1 MKKHIKLYPRLLML
15 IALIV
20 GSTSCNRDSFLN
32 EVLETERDFSYY
44 NTEEGIQQLA
54 VGAYYRVFASPF
66 ASEYQ
71 FGTTNYGTDEFHV
84 GGDDTNSQW
93 NNYDTRFN
101 SIITTIRT
109 TAQEPWDNAY
119 IGIGLAN
126 QLIASATNIES
137 TNDAIKKTAL
147 GEGYF
152 LRAFSYLKLVRQY
165 GGVPLKLKPSTAV
178 ELEFTRATA
187 EEVLKQ
193 VVEDFTQAYNLLG
206 NTGGPNKITKD
217 AAAHFLAKA
226 YLTRASE
233 INDSWNSSTKSAD
246 LQKVVTLSDEVI
258 ARHPLAG
265 NYQALWDFT
274 KPDGANEFL
283 PEMILSASFSR
294 DPVLETNNNSHIFF
308 TARYDDMP
316 MLKRDLTGMRPYS
329 RLAPTYF
336 TYDVFNHIND
346 SRFWKVFRTKHRVN
360 AGGVSGGITYT
371 PGVDLGILFVI
382 NSKGDNRFAKT
393 INNNDPGILY
403 SKTNKTIPHVYVA
416 YATDGVGLLK
426 NPRFPSLSKHF
437 ESARTAIN
445 DNRGMRDE
453 ILARTAETYLMAA
466 EAKIRLAASG
476 TGAFAD
482 ALPYINAVRNRATY
496 KEGEDRSYYT
506 DGAASYPTS
515 TFVQPLKDNSFMTEN
530 SYYES
535 NNIPV
540 TTTATNLT
548 IASTSALPAEDEAV
562 ITKLGLAS
570 QYDKMLCLIL
580 NERTRELCGEWLRWE
595 DLSRTKTLVTRTK
608 AYNTEAAPNIKD
620 FHNLRPI
627 PQTFLDGIYKEGR
640 PLTSDEKSALQNP
653 GY

>member
-1 MKKHIKLYPRLLML
+1 MKKHIKIYSRLLML

-20 GSTSCNRDSFLN
+20 GTTSCNSDSFLN

-44 NTEEGIQQLA
+44 NSEEGIQQLA

-126 QLIASATNIES
+126 QLIESATNIES

-152 LRAFSYLKLVRQY
+152 LRAFSYLKLVLQY
-165 GGVPLKLKPSTAV
+165 GGVPLKLKPSTTV

-193 VVEDFTQAYNLLG
+193 VIEDFTQAYNLLG

-226 YLTRASE
+226 HLTRASE
-233 INDSWNSSTKSAD
+233 INDAWNTSTKSAD

-258 ARHPLAG
+258 TRHPLAG
-265 NYQALWDFT
+265 NYQELWDFT
-274 KPDGANEFL
+274 KPDGPNEFL
-283 PEMILSASFSR
+283 PELILSASFSR

-360 AGGVSGGITYT
+360 AGGVYGGITYT
-371 PGVDLGILFVI
+371 PGVDLGILYVI
-382 NSKGDNRFAKT
+382 NSKGDSRFAKT

-416 YATDGVGLLK
+416 HAADGVGLMA

-453 ILARTAETYLMAA
+453 ILARSAETYLMAA
-466 EAKIRLAASG
+466 EAKTRLAALG
-476 TGAFAD
+476 TGSYAD

-496 KEGEDRSYYT
+496 KNGEDRSHYT
-506 DGAASYPTS
+506 DGAASYTTS
-515 TFVQPLKDNSFMTEN
+515 TFVQPLNDNSFMTEN

-540 TTTATNLT
+540 TTAATDLT
-548 IASTSALPAEDEAV
+548 IANTSALPAEDEAV
-562 ITKLGLAS
+562 IAKLALAN

-608 AYNTEAAPNIKD
+608 AYNPEAAPNIKD

-640 PLTSDEKSALQNP
+640 PLTSEEKSAMQNP

>member
-1 MKKHIKLYPRLLML
+1 MKKHIKIYPRLLML

-20 GSTSCNRDSFLN
+20 GATSCNNYSFLN
-32 EVLETERDFSYY
+32 EVLETERDFTYY
-44 NTEEGIQQLA
+44 NSEEGIQQLA

-126 QLIASATNIES
+126 QLIESATNIVS

-165 GGVPLKLKPSTAV
+165 GGVPLKLKPSTTV

-193 VVEDFTQAYNLLG
+193 VIEDYTQAYNLLG

-226 YLTRASE
+226 HLTRASE
-233 INDSWNSSTKSAD
+233 INDSWNTSTKSAD

-258 ARHPLAG
+258 TRHPLAG
-265 NYQALWDFT
+265 NYQEIWDFT
-274 KPDGANEFL
+274 RPDGPNEFL
-283 PEMILSASFSR
+283 PELILSASFSR

-360 AGGVSGGITYT
+360 AGGVYGGITYT
-371 PGVDLGILFVI
+371 PGVDLGILYVI
-382 NSKGDNRFAKT
+382 NSKGDSRFAKT

-416 YATDGVGLLK
+416 HAADGVGLLK

-453 ILARTAETYLMAA
+453 ILARSAETYLMAA
-466 EAKIRLAASG
+466 EAKTRLAALG
-476 TGAFAD
+476 TGSYAD

-496 KEGEDRSYYT
+496 KDGEDRSYYT

-515 TFVQPLKDNSFMTEN
+515 TFIQPLRDNSFMTEN

-535 NNIPV
+535 NNIPL
-540 TTTATNLT
+540 TTVATNLT
-548 IASTSALPAEDEAV
+548 IASTSAIPAEDEAV
-562 ITKLGLAS
+562 ITKLGYSS

-608 AYNTEAAPNIKD
+608 AYNPQAAPNIKD

-640 PLTSDEKSALQNP
+640 PLTSDEKSAMQNP

>member
-1 MKKHIKLYPRLLML
+1 
-15 IALIV
+15 
-20 GSTSCNRDSFLN
+20 
-32 EVLETERDFSYY
+32 
-44 NTEEGIQQLA
+44 
-54 VGAYYRVFASPF
+54 
-66 ASEYQ
+66 
-71 FGTTNYGTDEFHV
+71 
-84 GGDDTNSQW
+84 
-93 NNYDTRFN
+93 
-101 SIITTIRT
+101 
-109 TAQEPWDNAY
+109 
-119 IGIGLAN
+119 
-126 QLIASATNIES
+126 
-137 TNDAIKKTAL
+137 
-147 GEGYF
+147 
-152 LRAFSYLKLVRQY
+152 
-165 GGVPLKLKPSTAV
+165 
-178 ELEFTRATA
+178 
-187 EEVLKQ
+187 
-193 VVEDFTQAYNLLG
+193 
-206 NTGGPNKITKD
+206 
-217 AAAHFLAKA
+217 
-226 YLTRASE
+226 
-233 INDSWNSSTKSAD
+233 
-246 LQKVVTLSDEVI
+246 
-258 ARHPLAG
+258 
-265 NYQALWDFT
+265 
-274 KPDGANEFL
+274 
-283 PEMILSASFSR
+283 
-294 DPVLETNNNSHIFF
+294 
-308 TARYDDMP
+308 
-316 MLKRDLTGMRPYS
+316 S

-371 PGVDLGILFVI
+371 PGVDLGILYII

-416 YATDGVGLLK
+416 YAADGVGLLK

-453 ILARTAETYLMAA
+453 ILARSAETYLMAA
-466 EAKIRLAASG
+466 EAKIRLASSG
-476 TGAFAD
+476 SGAYSD
-482 ALPYINAVRNRATY
+482 ALPYLNAVRNRAAY

-540 TTTATNLT
+540 ATTATNLT
-548 IASTSALPAEDEAV
+548 IASASALPAEDEAV

-608 AYNTEAAPNIKD
+608 AYNPEAAPNIKD

-640 PLTSDEKSALQNP
+640 PLTSEEKSAMQNP